1 MAVMTVGVEVQE
13 EEEEEEEEE
22 AFMDHQEI
30 MHGDHRD

>member
-13 EEEEEEEEE
+13 EEEEEEE
-22 AFMDHQEI
+22 AFMGHQEI